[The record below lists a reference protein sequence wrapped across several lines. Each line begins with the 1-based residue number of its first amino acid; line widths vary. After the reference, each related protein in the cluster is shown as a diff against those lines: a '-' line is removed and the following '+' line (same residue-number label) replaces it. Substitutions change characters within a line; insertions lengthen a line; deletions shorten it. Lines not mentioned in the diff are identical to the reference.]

1 MKKLVSILFLAA
13 MFLTGCSTTTEEPKV
28 AEPVAEVEHTRYVDH
43 GRYYLEGKVI
53 TDDGNIWSYS
63 QDIISDKD
71 SYDAEPVYIG
81 FDDNGTPDTIEDDI
95 ILGLVFDR
103 ETAIYD
109 ALEESLSESFELE
122 RDGNNI
128 HISNMKEEE

>member
-1 MKKLVSILFLAA
+1 MKKLLSILFLAA
-13 MFLTGCSTTTEEPKV
+13 IILTGCSTTTEEPIPE
-28 AEPVAEVEHTRYVDH
+28 AEHIRYTAH
-43 GRYYLEGKVI
+43 GRYYTEGKLI

-63 QDIISDKD
+63 QDIISDEP
-71 SYDAEPVYIG
+71 SYNYQPVYIG
-81 FDDNGTPDTIEDDI
+81 FDDNGTPDDISDDI
-95 ILGLVFDR
+95 VLGLVFDR

-109 ALEESLSESFELE
+109 ALEVSLSERFELK